1 MINEKN
7 IKLVILADDDEDD
20 RLLFKEA
27 FAESGVPCALTCVED
42 GVKLLDL
49 LHKINQTNGESAAS
63 SVDFPGLIL
72 LDINMPRKN
81 GKQVLKEIKE
91 NSLLKHIPVVMFSTS
106 KSPDDVALTYQ
117 LGANSYIVKPAT
129 FEGLL
134 EVTQVIRK
142 YWVETAS
149 VKSVVSY

>member
-7 IKLVILADDDEDD
+7 IKFIVLADDDEDD

-27 FAESGVPCALTCVED
+27 FAESGVPCALVCVED

-63 SVDFPGLIL
+63 SADFPGLIL
-72 LDINMPRKN
+72 LDINMPRKD

-91 NSLLKHIPVVMFSTS
+91 NPLLKHIPVVMFSTS